1 MVIFLLLPSNQPSMR
16 FLITSILLSIL
27 CLTGYGKPTASPF
40 SQPCCEAMEAL
51 FYYDFNKAETIILNL
66 EKSEPNQLALP
77 YLKQYKQ
84 FLTYLAND
92 NQANYEAF
100 NQAHSQAME
109 TLPTKDLN
117 WHLVFSSNMLLQ
129 KSLVEFGRGN
139 HFQGAMALYRSH
151 KAFREIEPNSA
162 NMLWQ
167 LKLRGIFNI
176 LWDRI
181 PDHLR
186 FFSNLAGL
194 KGDYYMGIRQLVAY
208 NDKTTAPG
216 LADESKIILLYI
228 HQLFQQDNEDLV
240 ELFEETM
247 AESHPPLTNFL
258 YSGILSRMNH
268 GAKALDALLN
278 VPKSTMAKFPL
289 LQYQYAR
296 LLLNAGHIDRSESEM
311 TQFLKQYKGD
321 SFTNDA
327 YLQMSRIC
335 YLKGATDQA
344 AEWSLKCLSHQPA
357 ATTID
362 RQAVDE
368 SRQFNQWQPSLL
380 LARLYFDHGDYEK
393 AQEWASKPINLP
405 QAKIEQ
411 EYRKGRIAHKK
422 GNLATAVQFYNRA
435 IALAAKDTKY
445 YGPYAA
451 LFCAEIKIATREY
464 QEANRYLALAR
475 KLNTGE
481 YKQDIEYRIKSCQ
494 KQVK

>member
-1 MVIFLLLPSNQPSMR
+1 MR
-16 FLITSILLSIL
+16 FLIIHILLL
-27 CLTGYGKPTASPF
+27 FFCLAGYGKTAATPF
-40 SQPCCEAMEAL
+40 SQPCCEALEAL
-51 FYYDFNKAETIILNL
+51 LYYDFSQAETIIQNI
-66 EKSEPNQLALP
+66 EKKEPKLTALP
-77 YLKQYKQ
+77 YLKQYKH
-84 FLTYLAND
+84 FLNYLAND

-100 NQAHSQAME
+100 NLAHSQAME
-109 TLPTKDLN
+109 ALPTKDLA
-117 WHLVFSSNMLLQ
+117 WYLVFSSNMLLQ
-129 KSLVEFGRGN
+129 KSLVEFSRGN
-139 HFQGAMALYRSH
+139 HFQGAMVLYRSH
-151 KAFREIEPNSA
+151 KAFREIEPNSS

-216 LADESKIILLYI
+216 LADESKIILLYV

-240 ELFEETM
+240 ELFEEAM
-247 AESHPPLTNFL
+247 AENHPPLTIFL

-268 GAKALDALLN
+268 GAKALDALQN
-278 VPKSTMAKFPL
+278 VPKSTMTRFPL

-296 LLLNAGHIDRSESEM
+296 LLLNAGKIDLSKSEM

-335 YLKGATDQA
+335 YLKGETDQA
-344 AEWSLKCLSHQPA
+344 AEWSLKCLAHQPA
-357 ATTID
+357 VTAID

-422 GNLATAVQFYNRA
+422 GNLAAAVQFYNRA
-435 IALAAKDTKY
+435 ITLAGKDTKY

-451 LFCAEIKIATREY
+451 LFCAEIKIATQEY
-464 QEANRYLALAR
+464 QEANRYLTMAR